1 MKGCLQL
8 AVTLP
13 SRRLARSRCLGNV
26 HCSHHW
32 AEGGK
37 VSPNLVG
44 PQGPALACGTGL
56 SR

>member
-13 SRRLARSRCLGNV
+13 ARRLARSRCLGNV